1 MVGMTWLLRMLA
13 LLFRGLAFVAVVLTV
28 LVLFLYVN
36 LGPAGEYAPGGP
48 DWGGFIAQG
57 LLIAG
62 VGFGTAV
69 LMRWAARRVEQHAAR
84 GQPTERPVV
93 K

>member
-1 MVGMTWLLRMLA
+1 MVGMTRLFSMLA
-13 LLFRGLAFVAVVLTV
+13 MLFRALSFVAVVLTV
-28 LVLFLYVN
+28 LVLIPYLG

-48 DWGGFIAQG
+48 DWGGFIVQG

-69 LMRWAARRVEQHAAR
+69 LMHWAARRAEQHAAR